1 MGLVGNVYIKQEQT
15 MGLTHDTWEQNEV
28 MRLLKSQPGTQYQ
41 ESNNKERAVIRNWVR
56 SMLQQGLVTVEFVKA
71 DGSVR
76 QMQCT
81 LNSRYIPISTIP
93 ASDLYSIENN
103 SVTLI
108 NGIDRTSTVN
118 EDSAEPKEA
127 TAVRVYDIEAAA
139 WRSFR
144 YDRLRKISATVDF
157 Q

>member
-1 MGLVGNVYIKQEQT
+1 

-28 MRLLKSQPGTQYQ
+28 VRLLKSQPGTQYQ
-41 ESNNKERAVIRNWVR
+41 ESNNDDRAVIRNWVR
-56 SMLQQGLVTVEFVKA
+56 SMLQQGAVTVEFVKA

-81 LNSRYIPISTIP
+81 LNNRYIPVTP
-93 ASDLYSIENN
+93 LPLPIENN
-103 SVTLI
+103 TVQSVDGL
-108 NGIDRTSTVN
+108 DRKSTVK
-118 EDSAEPKEA
+118 EDPAEPKEES
-127 TAVRVYDIEAAA
+127 TIRVYDIKAAG

>member
-1 MGLVGNVYIKQEQT
+1 MTFDDAVVWKRLQSNPGDYYTGAPEPERESFRRQVRAALQT
-15 MGLTHDTWEQNEV
+15 
-28 MRLLKSQPGTQYQ
+28 GT
-41 ESNNKERAVIRNWVR
+41 V
-56 SMLQQGLVTVEFVKA
+56 LVEFVKA

-81 LNSRYIPISTIP
+81 LNSRYIPVSP
-93 ASDLYSIENN
+93 EPSPIENN
-103 SVTLI
+103 TVQSVDGL
-108 NGIDRTSTVN
+108 DRKSTVK
-118 EDSAEPKEA
+118 EDPAEPKEES
-127 TAVRVYDIEAAA
+127 TIRVYDIKAAG

>member
-1 MGLVGNVYIKQEQT
+1 VSNFYIKQEQA

-41 ESNNKERAVIRNWVR
+41 ESNNKERAVIRDWVS

-81 LNSRYIPISTIP
+81 LNSRYIPVSP
-93 ASDLYSIENN
+93 VPSPIENN
-103 SVTLI
+103 TAQSVD
-108 NGIDRTSTVN
+108 GRDRKSTVT
-118 EDSAEPKEA
+118 EDSAEYKEA

>member
-1 MGLVGNVYIKQEQT
+1 VSNFYIKQEQA

-41 ESNNKERAVIRNWVR
+41 ESNNKDRAVIRNWVS

-93 ASDLYSIENN
+93 AGDLYSIENN

-108 NGIDRTSTVN
+108 DGINRNSTVN

-127 TAVRVYDIEAAA
+127 TAIRVYDIEAAA

>member
-1 MGLVGNVYIKQEQT
+1 
-15 MGLTHDTWEQNEV
+15 MGLTQDTWEQNEV
-28 MRLLKSQPGTQYQ
+28 VRLLKSQPGTQYQ
-41 ESNNKERAVIRNWVR
+41 ESNSDERAVMRDWVR
-56 SMLQQGLVTVEFVKA
+56 SMLQAGIVTVEFVKA

-93 ASDLYSIENN
+93 AGDLYSIENN

-108 NGIDRTSTVN
+108 DGIKRKSTVK
-118 EDSAEPKEA
+118 EDSAESKEA
-127 TAVRVYDIEAAA
+127 TAIRVYDTEAAA

>member
-1 MGLVGNVYIKQEQT
+1 VVNVYIKQEQA

-41 ESNNKERAVIRNWVR
+41 ESNNKDRAVIRNWVS

-71 DGSVR
+71 DGSTR

-93 ASDLYSIENN
+93 AGDLYSIENN

-108 NGIDRTSTVN
+108 DGIKRKSTVT
-118 EDSAEPKEA
+118 EDSAESKEA
-127 TAVRVYDIEAAA
+127 TAVRVYDVEAAA

>member
-1 MGLVGNVYIKQEQT
+1 
-15 MGLTHDTWEQNEV
+15 MGLTQDTWEQNEV
-28 MRLLKSQPGTQYQ
+28 VRLLKSQPGTQYQ
-41 ESNNKERAVIRNWVR
+41 ESNSDDRTVMRDWVR
-56 SMLQQGLVTVEFVKA
+56 SMLQAGIVTVEFVKA

-76 QMQCT
+76 EMQCT

-93 ASDLYSIENN
+93 AGDLYSIENN

-108 NGIDRTSTVN
+108 DGIKRKSTVK
-118 EDSAEPKEA
+118 EDSAESKEA
-127 TAVRVYDIEAAA
+127 TAIRVYDTEAAA

-144 YDRLRKISATVDF
+144 YDRLRKISASVDF

>member
-1 MGLVGNVYIKQEQT
+1 MQCSTAESVSNFYIKQEQA
-15 MGLTHDTWEQNEV
+15 MGLTQDTWEQNEV

-41 ESNNKERAVIRNWVR
+41 ESNNKERAVIRNWVS

-81 LNSRYIPISTIP
+81 LNSRYIPV
-93 ASDLYSIENN
+93 SIWVAGDN
-103 SVTLI
+103 SVTSVD
-108 NGIDRTSTVN
+108 GIDRKSTVT
-118 EDSAEPKEA
+118 EDSAEYKEA

>member
-1 MGLVGNVYIKQEQT
+1 
-15 MGLTHDTWEQNEV
+15 MGLTQDTWEQNEV
-28 MRLLKSQPGTQYQ
+28 VRLLKSQPGTQYQ
-41 ESNNKERAVIRNWVR
+41 ESNSDDRAVMRDWVR
-56 SMLQQGLVTVEFVKA
+56 SMLQAGIVTVEFVKA

-76 QMQCT
+76 EMQCT
-81 LNSRYIPISTIP
+81 LNSRYIPIPTIP
-93 ASDLYSIENN
+93 AGDLYSIENN

-108 NGIDRTSTVN
+108 DGIKRKSTVN
-118 EDSAEPKEA
+118 KDSAESKEA
-127 TAVRVYDIEAAA
+127 TAIRVYDTKAAA